1 MLNYQKFIA
10 IWNLLN
16 KYIMIKNKYD
26 KDLIHDNF
34 KLLIWQTFIYLALYL
49 MSGVAKKEAVEA
61 WQLTC
66 ICVYIISVIFT
77 FIIPMIKL
85 LQKKNVVNE
94 VVNEKIPT
102 ETIPDVT
109 DVILKKEEYKKWLLK
124 RIDIS
129 TTELN
134 NTTELSM
141 KISKGAKLT
150 AYKEMLNYINNH

>member
-1 MLNYQKFIA
+1 MKNIINNLKLTYLIGYNWLQNIDNMIFLIS
-10 IWNLLN
+10 ILLLSTPLLN
-16 KYIMIKNKYD
+16 IGKYRFEII
-26 KDLIHDNF
+26 IIT
-34 KLLIWQTFIYLALYL
+34 LLIWLIGLI
-49 MSGVAKKEAVEA
+49 
-61 WQLTC
+61 
-66 ICVYIISVIFT
+66 ICSLIWV
-77 FIIPMIKL
+77 L
-85 LQKKNVVNE
+85 LRKCE

-134 NTTELSM
+134 NTTELDL